1 MMHDINIGMSDTER
15 DSVIELLKHILA
27 DTYLITVKTQ
37 NFHWNVTGP
46 LFPQLHQL
54 FESQYNELNAVLD
67 TLAERIRALGGKAL
81 GSFSSF
87 LAYATL
93 DEAGDVSSPEAMLAQ
108 LLDDHESMIRAMRES
123 FDILDEAG
131 DEVTLD
137 LFVQRMACHEKT
149 AWMLRSSLE

>member
-1 MMHDINIGMSDTER
+1 MMHDLNIGMSEAER

-27 DTYLITVKTQ
+27 DTYLLTVKTQ

-46 LFPQLHQL
+46 LFVQLHKL
-54 FESQYNELNAVLD
+54 FESQYDELNEALD
-67 TLAERIRALGGKAL
+67 ILAERIRALGGLAI

-93 DEAGDVSSPEAMLAQ
+93 DEAGEVPNPEGMLAQ
-108 LLDDHESMIRAMRES
+108 LLDDHESMIRAMRGG

-137 LFVQRMACHEKT
+137 LFVQRMANHEKT
-149 AWMLRSSLE
+149 AWMLRASLD

>member
-1 MMHDINIGMSDTER
+1 MLDVNIGMNEAER
-15 DSVIELLKHILA
+15 ESVVELLKHILA
-27 DTYLITVKTQ
+27 DTYLMTVKTQ

-46 LFPQLHQL
+46 LFPQLHAL
-54 FESQYNELNAVLD
+54 FESQYNELNEALD
-67 TLAERIRALGGKAL
+67 TLAERIRALGAFSP

-93 DEAGDVSSPEAMLAQ
+93 EEVAEIPNPEGMIAQ
-108 LLDDHESMIRAMRES
+108 LLDDHESMIRAMRAG

-137 LFVQRMACHEKT
+137 LFVQRMASHEKT
-149 AWMLRSSLE
+149 AWMLRASLE